1 MTGRNALTS
10 LLALAALALPAHLSA
25 QEQAAPA
32 AGQEAADETAQIQS
46 RLQQIQQ
53 RALQQPALQEAQQAL
68 GEELVAT
75 MARVEPTFTPNS
87 ERAEAMQAD
96 IAAAQ
101 EAGDNE
107 RLRALAAE
115 SEVLE
120 RAFAAA
126 RERAMQDEAF
136 QERMQTFRQQVVA
149 AMIELD
155 SETETLLAR
164 LNELRSQ

>member
-10 LLALAALALPAHLSA
+10 LLALAALALPAQISA
-25 QEQAAPA
+25 QEQSAPA
-32 AGQEAADETAQIQS
+32 VSQEAADETAQIQT

-53 RALQQPALQEAQQAL
+53 RVLQQPALQAAQQEL
-68 GEELVAT
+68 GDELVAT
-75 MARVEPTFTPNS
+75 MARVDPTFTPNS
-87 ERAEAMQAD
+87 ERAQAMQAD

-120 RAFAAA
+120 QAFAAA
-126 RERAMQDEAF
+126 RARAMQDEAF
-136 QERMQTFRQQVVA
+136 QERMQAFRQQVVA
-149 AMIELD
+149 AMIEQD
-155 SETETLLAR
+155 AETGTLLAR
-164 LNELRSQ
+164 LDELRSQ